1 MANLT
6 ITINEEAL
14 KKARMRALEQGTSIN
29 ALLREYLESYAGVR
43 GEQQKAVRE
52 IIALSCAS
60 KSRRG
65 QRKWNRE
72 DLYER
77 Q

>member
-6 ITINEEAL
+6 ITVEDETL
-14 KKARMRALEQGTSIN
+14 KKARMRALEHGISVN
-29 ALLREYLESYAGVR
+29 GLLREYLESYAGVR
-43 GEQQKAVRE
+43 SEQLKAVRE
-52 IIALSCAS
+52 IIALSRAS

-65 QRKWNRE
+65 ERKWNRE
-72 DLYER
+72 ELYER

>member
-6 ITINEEAL
+6 ITVEDEAL
-14 KKARMRALEQGTSIN
+14 KKARMRALEQGISVN

-43 GEQQKAVRE
+43 SEQQKAVRE
-52 IIALSCAS
+52 IIALSRTSESC
-60 KSRRG
+60 RG

-72 DLYER
+72 ELYER
-77 Q
+77 R